1 MNIKV
6 ESLTKIIKGTTV
18 LENISYEFTSGNI
31 YGVVGKNGS
40 GKTMLLRELAG
51 LIHPTTGT
59 VVVDGKQL
67 HYDISFPPNLGLII
81 EKPEFISYLTGLENL
96 KLLAEVKHTISEK
109 NIRDLMKMFSL
120 DPCSKQSIKKYSLG
134 MKQKIG
140 IIQAIMENP
149 DLLILDEP
157 FNALDEDS
165 VELLR
170 GLLLQYQQEGK
181 LIIITSHHKEDI
193 DSICSHILLLQDGK
207 LIQEIKNKI
216 ERNIGHFPNCAV

>member
-1 MNIKV
+1 MKIKV
-6 ESLTKIIKGTTV
+6 DALTKKIKGTTV

-51 LIHPTTGT
+51 LIHPTEGT
-59 VVVDGKQL
+59 VKVDGRRL
-67 HYDISFPPNLGLII
+67 HHDLSFPPNLGLII
-81 EKPEFISYLTGLENL
+81 EKPEFINYLTGFENL
-96 KLLAEVKHTISEK
+96 KLLAEIKHIASDET
-109 NIRDLMKMFSL
+109 IRDFMKKFSL
-120 DPCSKQSIKKYSLG
+120 DPASKQSMKKYSLG

-140 IIQAIMENP
+140 IIQAVMENP

-165 VELLR
+165 VKLLRELLR
-170 GLLLQYQQEGK
+170 QYQKAGK

-193 DSICSHILLLQDGK
+193 DSICNHILMLQEGK
-207 LIQEIKNKI
+207 IAQVLENSTI
-216 ERNIGHFPNCAV
+216 